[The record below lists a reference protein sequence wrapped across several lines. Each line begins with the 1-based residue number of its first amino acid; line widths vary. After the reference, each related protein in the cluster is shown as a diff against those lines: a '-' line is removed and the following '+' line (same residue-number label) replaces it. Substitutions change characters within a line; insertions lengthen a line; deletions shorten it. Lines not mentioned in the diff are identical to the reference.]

1 MPVRTPGSVG
11 LIAGLLVALA
21 LPATALGQ
29 AAPQPPAQSGQAAAD
44 TPVTYVPPFRGIPGK
59 RISGA
64 TRGIAPAS
72 GSHGLQILALAPDGV
87 SLTMQEQP
95 TLYWYASQAVPGGAE
110 VTISADSSE
119 KTVLKTKLAGPI
131 PAGINA
137 FPTAGTSARLVGG
150 ETYTWTVTAIVS
162 PTDPMKNAVVSS
174 QIERTAKPKLAAL
187 PAGGDANAAAA
198 AYAKAGLWYE
208 AVDALSRGLQAAP
221 ADKRLHRS
229 RAALLTQVG
238 LSTVAEDDS
247 IAAR

>member
-1 MPVRTPGSVG
+1 MHARKSDAFG

-29 AAPQPPAQSGQAAAD
+29 AKPQPSRQADQAAAD
-44 TPVTYVPPFRGIPGK
+44 TTVTYVPPFRGIPGK

-64 TRGIAPAS
+64 TRGVAS
-72 GSHGLQILALAPDGV
+72 SNHGLRILALAPDGV

-95 TLYWYASQAVPGGAE
+95 TLYWYASQPVPGGAE
-110 VTISADSSE
+110 VVISADSSE
-119 KTVLKTKLAGPI
+119 QTVLKTKLAGPI

-137 FPTAGTSARLVGG
+137 FPLAGTAARLVGG

-162 PTDPMKNAVVSS
+162 PTDPMKNEVVSS
-174 QIERTAKPKLAAL
+174 QIERTAKAKMAPL
-187 PAGGDANAAAA
+187 PAGADANAAAA

-208 AVDALSRGLQAAP
+208 AVDALSRGLQASP
-221 ADKRLHRS
+221 TDKRLHRS

-238 LSTVAEDDS
+238 LSTVAEGDTV
-247 IAAR
+247 AAR